1 MNNVQTI
8 RKSLGLSQA
17 AFAEAI
23 GVSQGNVSHIE
34 QGRQEVTPGLARRI
48 IAAAADRGVDVTF
61 DDIYR
66 VEPADPETEEA
77 A

>member
-1 MNNVQTI
+1 MNNVQNI
-8 RKSLGLSQA
+8 RKRLGLSQT

-34 QGRQEVTPGLARRI
+34 QGRQEVMPALAREI
-48 IAAAADRGVDVTF
+48 IKVAAAKGLELTF

-66 VEPADPETEEA
+66 VELDGAGEA

>member
-8 RKSLGLSQA
+8 RKRLGLSQA
-17 AFAEAI
+17 AFADAI
-23 GVSQGNVSHIE
+23 GVSQGNISHIE
-34 QGRQEVTPGLARRI
+34 QGRQEVMPALAREI
-48 IAAAADRGVDVTF
+48 IKAAAAKGLELTF

-66 VEPADPETEEA
+66 VQIDDAGEA